1 MTEAE
6 KELRA
11 KIAAEIDECY
21 GSLGP
26 YGMVQELV
34 RTGKS
39 PPKVTLKKR
48 KK

>member
-6 KELRA
+6 RELRD
-11 KIAAEIDECY
+11 KIATEIAECY

-26 YGMVQELV
+26 YGMVQQLV
-34 RTGKS
+34 RTGEP

-48 KK
+48 K